1 MKQLAAAVSLLF
13 PDCKQSGAKIHC
25 SEDWGPAVAVSVTHT
40 QRKQGR
46 EGNPTVLADS
56 RADEAAVTLA
66 CETPVT
72 GSSVVDVV
80 RNTQKNKA
88 AGVQKP

>member
-1 MKQLAAAVSLLF
+1 M
-13 PDCKQSGAKIHC
+13 
-25 SEDWGPAVAVSVTHT
+25 
-40 QRKQGR
+40 
-46 EGNPTVLADS
+46 LADS

-66 CETPVT
+66 CETLTPVT

-88 AGVQKP
+88 SGVQKP